1 MSKRKFYWLFW
12 ALMFFGA
19 LLVLSQ
25 VGYSDGDDA
34 YFYQHAHDMGFV
46 QYIGMRYEQWVGR
59 VTGEALVYLTFRM
72 GLWFWRVV
80 NALMLVLL
88 PIGILRLAD
97 VCKNMAGGEAG
108 IMAAVAAASGY
119 LMMDAMTLGY
129 AAVWVN
135 GSVFYTWTFT
145 CGIWALFPVARCVFA
160 QEDADGQESCGFR
173 LQGKSAG
180 WQNFLYGIPC
190 AVIASMSIEQMGAVL
205 LAFELSALFYCAWK
219 RRRIPVFLAVQT
231 ICSAIAYAIL
241 FAAPGNAIRSAQ
253 EVVTWMPE
261 YATMSIGQ
269 HLFITVQWLLSSFA
283 NENRLF
289 LCGIWIAGML
299 LLRQKQEKKNFIW
312 EGMAV
317 LFTLAAFLPY
327 LGITVCS
334 DLGMN
339 LPDITEKIE
348 RVPAVSDLTGSNLFA
363 ICWWMLALVFT
374 FALLWKVSKFD
385 VTLLL
390 VYLAGIASE
399 AILFFSPTMYASGA
413 RVYYL
418 TDLLYLFLILCLSFG
433 MKKKMRNTF
442 YAGMAALGILNLVFQ
457 IPVILAHL

>member
-19 LLVLSQ
+19 LLILSQ

-97 VCKNMAGGEAG
+97 ACENMNDGKAG
-108 IMAAVAAASGY
+108 IMAAVAAVSGY

-135 GSVFYTWTFT
+135 GSIFYTWTFT
-145 CGIWALFPVARCVFA
+145 CGIWALFPVARCVFEH
-160 QEDADGQESCGFR
+160 EDADGQERCGFQ
-173 LQGKSAG
+173 LQGKIAG
-180 WQNFLYGIPC
+180 WQSFLYGIPC

-205 LAFELSALFYCAWK
+205 LVFELLALFYCAWK
-219 RRRIPVFLAVQT
+219 QRRIPVLLAVQT
-231 ICSAIAYAIL
+231 LCSAISYAIL

-261 YATMSIGQ
+261 YATMSFGQ

-289 LCGIWIAGML
+289 LCGIWIVGIL
-299 LLRQKQEKKNFIW
+299 LLRQKHGEKNLIW
-312 EGMAV
+312 EGAAV
-317 LFTLAAFLPY
+317 LFTLAALLPY

-339 LPDITEKIE
+339 LPDITEKID
-348 RVPAVSDLTGSNLFA
+348 RVPAVSDLTGGSLFA
-363 ICWWMLALVFT
+363 ICWWILALVFT
-374 FALLWKVSKFD
+374 FAFLWKVSEFD

-418 TDLLYLFLILCLSFG
+418 TDLLYLFLILCLSFR
-433 MKKKMRNTF
+433 MKKKMRNRF
-442 YAGMAALGILNLVFQ
+442 YAGMAALGILNVLFQVPVF
-457 IPVILAHL
+457 LEHL